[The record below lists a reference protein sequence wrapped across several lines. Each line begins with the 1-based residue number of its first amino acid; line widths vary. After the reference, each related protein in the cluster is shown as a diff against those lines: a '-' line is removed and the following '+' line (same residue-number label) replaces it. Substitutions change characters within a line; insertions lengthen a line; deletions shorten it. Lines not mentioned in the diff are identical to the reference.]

1 MGRKHTPFTSL
12 SRRKRRAAALKI
24 KTLIYRE
31 RGTWGGI
38 FYDECDHDQSVASG
52 NWTWSD
58 IVFPGYDPAVF
69 WNAEIITANVAFADA
84 VEEAAFYEAMS
95 GLDTADQYQATCINT
110 AANVDANGKIISYT
124 LLRRPEL
131 NYPQLD
137 GMTFS
142 NFVDKRAQAIA
153 RDAPAPVYCGYQIL
167 PGYTA
172 GIGLRMIVEADALN
186 RNVIEAAISDFRA
199 HGESD
204 WVSDVPA
211 RVRYSDE
218 IHCKP
223 LNISTQVS

>member
-1 MGRKHTPFTSL
+1 MGRKHTPFSSL
-12 SRRKRRAAALKI
+12 SRRKRRAATLKI

-58 IVFPGYDPAVF
+58 IVFLGHDPAVF

-84 VEEAAFYEAMS
+84 VEDAAFREAMS
-95 GLDTADQYQATCINT
+95 RLHTEDQYQAEHFSTTPNI
-110 AANVDANGKIISYT
+110 DANGKIISYT

-131 NYPQLD
+131 NDPQLD
-137 GMTFS
+137 GMTIG
-142 NFVDKRAQAIA
+142 NFVDKRAQAIV
-153 RDAPAPVYCGYQIL
+153 RDNPPPVYCGYRIL
-167 PGYTA
+167 PGYAA
-172 GIGLRMIVEADALN
+172 GTGLRMIVESDVLD
-186 RNVIEAAISDFRA
+186 RGVIEATISDFRA
-199 HGESD
+199 RGECN
-204 WVSDVPA
+204 WVSDIPA

-223 LNISTQVS
+223 INMTK